1 MLLSIAGNAEEY
13 FGCTLAFI
21 AAVAYTGSWYRM
33 GVCN

>member
-1 MLLSIAGNAEEY
+1 MLLGIVGNAEEY

-21 AAVAYTGSWYRM
+21 AAVAYSWYGM